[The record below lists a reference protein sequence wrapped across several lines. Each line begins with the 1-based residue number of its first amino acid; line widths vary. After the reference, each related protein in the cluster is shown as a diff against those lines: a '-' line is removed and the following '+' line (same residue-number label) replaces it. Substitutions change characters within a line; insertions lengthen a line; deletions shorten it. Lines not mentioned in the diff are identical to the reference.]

1 MSILQGKDMK
11 KVAIYARVSTS
22 SQDSSNQLLELRI
35 IAKRMGYEVVSEF
48 IDNGISGSKGREG
61 RPAVDLHPILIRHLY
76 LTLIHPNDQ
85 VIFY

>member
-1 MSILQGKDMK
+1 MK

-22 SQDSSNQLLELRI
+22 SQDSSNQLIELRI

-61 RPAVDLHPILIRHLY
+61 RPALDLMMKSATQRKFDMVMCWSVDLHPK
-76 LTLIHPNDQ
+76 LIHLA
-85 VIFY
+85 